1 LSAFLP
7 ANVKILILM
16 RILQISSAR
25 TYGGGERHVV
35 DLCRGLQERG
45 HDVFASLRPTADW
58 IRRLDFLPPDNLF
71 KVSIRNS
78 FGVLSA
84 IRIADFVRENKID
97 IIHAHVA
104 RDYIPASI
112 ASMSAR
118 NAKLVITRHVMFPL
132 KPFNR
137 FALKNVE
144 RAIAV
149 SDAVLPE
156 LVKIFSAEKVCVI
169 PNGTYIPP
177 DDRDAGRKMRKEFR
191 EQYSLPQDA
200 PVIGTLGE
208 LKALKG
214 QHDLILAA
222 AAVAKEIPAC
232 RFVVVGR
239 DNTDRGEY
247 RDQLKREAAELGIA
261 DKFVWLEWLE
271 DTAPFHSAI
280 DVFVSPSHSESF
292 GLAILEAMA
301 YGKPIVATETDGA
314 RHLIANCG
322 CLVPIGDPA
331 ALASALIR
339 VVRDPELCADHGAKA
354 RSVAETDF
362 SLDRM
367 IAQTESL
374 YEEVLAA
381 ERAAAG

>member
-1 LSAFLP
+1 
-7 ANVKILILM
+7 M
-16 RILQISSAR
+16 QISSAR

-45 HDVFASLRPTADW
+45 HEVFASLRPTADW

-84 IRIADFVRENKID
+84 IRIADFVRENEID

-118 NAKLVITRHVMFPL
+118 NAKLIITRHVMFPL

-137 FALKNVE
+137 FALKNVA

-149 SDAVLPE
+149 SDAVLPD
-156 LVKIFSAEKVCVI
+156 LVKIFSAQKACVI
-169 PNGTYIPP
+169 PNGTYIPQI
-177 DDRDAGRKMRKEFR
+177 DASAEEKMRIEFR
-191 EQYSLPQDA
+191 EQYSIPGDA

-214 QHDLILAA
+214 QHDLIQAA
-222 AAVAKEIPAC
+222 AEVVREIPEC

-239 DNTDRGEY
+239 DNTDRGAY
-247 RDQLKREAAELGIA
+247 RDELKREAAELGIA
-261 DKFVWLEWLE
+261 DRFVWLEWLE
-271 DTAPFHSAI
+271 DTAPFHAAI

-301 YGKPIVATETDGA
+301 YGKPIVATATDGA
-314 RHLIANCG
+314 SQLVAECG
-322 CLVPIGDPA
+322 RLVPIGAPA
-331 ALASALIR
+331 TLARDLIE
-339 VVRDPELCADHGAKA
+339 VIRDKELCVEAGVKA
-354 RSVAETDF
+354 RRIAERDF
-362 SLDRM
+362 SLERM

-374 YEEVLAA
+374 YLEVLAA
-381 ERAAAG
+381 ERAAVG